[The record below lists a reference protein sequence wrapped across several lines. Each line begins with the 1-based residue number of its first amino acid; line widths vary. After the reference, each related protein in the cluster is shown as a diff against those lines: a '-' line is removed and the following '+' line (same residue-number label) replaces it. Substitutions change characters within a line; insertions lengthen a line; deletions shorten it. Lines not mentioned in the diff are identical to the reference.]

1 MWVLLI
7 IRRPTHT
14 HPDGPA
20 RAPQGQAETGVV
32 LTQPLLTKTMSQQAA
47 KKIAFP
53 AKEPT
58 HTDLQKVLELASR
71 LMNHNARNSGRK
83 EGVLPSNVIAF
94 PGAR

>member
-1 MWVLLI
+1 MLT

-32 LTQPLLTKTMSQQAA
+32 LTQPLLTKTMSRQAV

-53 AKEPT
+53 SKEPT
-58 HTDLQKVLELASR
+58 HTDLRKVLELASR
-71 LMNHNARNSGRK
+71 LMDRSSRGDHKGRL
-83 EGVLPSNVIAF
+83 LPSNVIEF
-94 PGAR
+94 PGKR